1 MPFTIFFFVVG
12 SCMLRLFHPGSD
24 GNETVKAITFH
35 QLQYFDSSESDTD
48 TFPTRTS
55 RKFGSARKARPVWNM
70 TQDLVSVRPT
80 VWGSILF
87 GWKLILWTE
96 AEKKS
101 SLKTDW
107 NRRTCLGA
115 CWCMV
120 EEVVAV
126 RQINQSESTTSNGAA
141 REHTNPTRK
150 TNKAKFWWN
159 GKQKNKIA
167 SADLKA

>member
-1 MPFTIFFFVVG
+1 MKQKIHHEWCDFLMPFTIFFFVVG
-12 SCMLRLFHPGSD
+12 SCMLRLFQPGSD

-48 TFPTRTS
+48 TFPARTS

-101 SLKTDW
+101 I
-107 NRRTCLGA
+107 
-115 CWCMV
+115 V
-120 EEVVAV
+120 ENWLE
-126 RQINQSESTTSNGAA
+126 
-141 REHTNPTRK
+141 
-150 TNKAKFWWN
+150 
-159 GKQKNKIA
+159 
-167 SADLKA
+167 SADLPGFVLVHGWGSSGSETNKSKRVNNIEPSSTRAQERWT